1 MSEYYRVLGVDRSA
15 SDDEIKKAYRR
26 LAMQYHPDR
35 NPAPDAEARFKEI
48 AEAYE
53 VLSDPGRRA
62 TYDRFGKAGLGGA
75 AVGAGGFHQVN
86 MAEAL
91 EMFMQN
97 FGGLESLFGGARE
110 RVDPRRGQDIKVTV
124 KLTLED
130 VAHGVKKRVKLKTLE
145 ACHACE
151 GSGARRG
158 TRPATC
164 TACGGSGQVQRAT
177 RSVFGQFLS
186 VAPCPTCGGEGAV
199 IKEPCEICRGE
210 GRLRAERTVSV
221 DIPPGV
227 DSNQYINLRGQGAA
241 GLRGGPAGDL
251 MVMLDVREDDR
262 FERHGEHLVHDLALS
277 FSQAALGGQFT
288 VPSPWGDQQLEVP
301 AGTQAGTALKL
312 RGKGLPR
319 LNQGSTGDLVV
330 RVHLWTPERLTPEQ
344 EALFRQLAAVEGEA
358 PRKGTGFWARVK
370 EALGA

>member
-75 AVGAGGFHQVN
+75 AAGAGGFHQVN

>member
-15 SDDEIKKAYRR
+15 SDDDIKKAYRR

-53 VLSDPGRRA
+53 VLSDPGQRA

-75 AVGAGGFHQVN
+75 AAGAGGFHQVN

-145 ACHACE
+145 ACHACD

-158 TRPATC
+158 TRPVTC

-221 DIPPGV
+221 DVPPGV
-227 DSNQYINLRGQGAA
+227 DANQYINLRGQGAA

>member
-75 AVGAGGFHQVN
+75 AAGAGGFHQVN

-288 VPSPWGDQQLEVP
+288 VPSPWGDQQREVP

>member
-75 AVGAGGFHQVN
+75 AAGAGGFHQVN

-158 TRPATC
+158 TRPVTC